1 VERIEW
7 SAVVIDELSIALK
20 SLLSPAMGGPE
31 IDIVFNQPT
40 EAFKP
45 TRDTLNLFLYDIREN
60 LELRTSEQRIEP
72 RATEKVAIR
81 RPLLR
86 IACSYLITAWVTS
99 VVSSLDEPPL
109 KEQRLLSRALLLL
122 KQYPTIPAAFLPAS
136 LKDQQPPLPLMVA
149 QADGLKQPHEFWT
162 AIGNKL
168 RPSVTATITIGLE
181 VPEPSLEG
189 VSLVRGHDISLG
201 ERTSAAERALK
212 AATQSQGYRI
222 AGRVTDADKKPVQG
236 ATVSVA
242 GTGLKTKTDAEGR
255 YTLGLLAPGTYTLSL
270 EAETKEAETK
280 VETIK
285 VALPDWKAAAIE
297 GSAERFDVPL
307 EIQIMSLRT

>member
-1 VERIEW
+1 VEWVEW
-7 SAVVIDELSIALK
+7 SAVVIDDLSIALK
-20 SLLSPAMGGPE
+20 SLLTPAMGGAD
-31 IDIVFNQPT
+31 IDIVFDQPT

-45 TRDTLNLFLYDIREN
+45 ARTTLNLFLYDIREN
-60 LELRTSEQRIEP
+60 LELRTTEPRVEP

-81 RPLLR
+81 RPLFR
-86 IACSYLITAWVTS
+86 IACSYLITAWV
-99 VVSSLDEPPL
+99 SSGDEPPL
-109 KEQRLLSRALLLL
+109 REQRLLSQALLLL

-136 LKDQQPPLPLMVA
+136 LRDQHPPLPLMVA
-149 QADGLKQPHEFWT
+149 QADGLQRPHEFWT

-181 VPEPSLEG
+181 VPEPSLEE
-189 VSLVRGHDISLG
+189 VSLVRVQGISLG
-201 ERTSAAERALK
+201 ERTSATERALK

-222 AGRVTDADKKPVQG
+222 AGRVTDANKEPVQG

-242 GTGLKTKTDAEGR
+242 GAGLETKTDAEGR
-255 YTLGLLAPGTYTLSL
+255 YTLGLLAPGTYTLSVQA
-270 EAETKEAETK
+270 EAKA
-280 VETIK
+280 ETIK
-285 VALPDWKAAAIE
+285 VALPDWKVAAAE

>member
-1 VERIEW
+1 
-7 SAVVIDELSIALK
+7 VINDLSIALR
-20 SLLSPAMGGPE
+20 SLLSPAMGGA
-31 IDIVFNQPT
+31 DIVFDQPS

-45 TRDTLNLFLYDIREN
+45 TRTTLNLFLYDIREN
-60 LELRTSEQRIEP
+60 LELRTSEPRVEP
-72 RATEKVAIR
+72 RAEKVALR

-86 IACSYLITAWVTS
+86 IACSYLITAWV
-99 VVSSLDEPPL
+99 SSGNEPPL
-109 KEQRLLSRALLLL
+109 QEQRLLSQVLLLI
-122 KQYPTIPAAFLPAS
+122 KQYPTIPAAYLPAS
-136 LKDQQPPLPLMVA
+136 LRHQEPPLPMMVA
-149 QADGLKQPHEFWT
+149 QADGLKAPHEFWT

-181 VPEPSLEG
+181 VPEPTLEE
-189 VSLVRGHDISLG
+189 VSLARVHDISLG

-222 AGRVTDADKKPVQG
+222 AGRVTDANKKPVQG

-242 GTGLKTKTDAEGR
+242 GTGLETQTDAEGR
-255 YTLGLLAPGTYTLSL
+255 YTLGLFAPGTYTLSL
-270 EAETKEAETK
+270 QAGDE
-280 VETIK
+280 VETIR
-285 VALPDWKAAAIE
+285 VALPDWKAAAVE